1 MTRSQKLLIEA
12 DEKRTKL
19 AAILDG
25 SAEGTAAEIKALSDR
40 ISELPN
46 LIAAARS
53 LEERTAAETAAGG
66 NPLDSEGAEYQALCH
81 QPIVGEIFQAVAN
94 GQSPEGAARELQ
106 QAAHA
111 RDNEI
116 PWGAILPDSYRAAD
130 SAAVAPTTGLP
141 VTQNPII
148 GRLFNRT
155 AAAYLGVLF
164 PSVPVGQTS
173 YVVLDTGATAAPQA
187 IGDAVNAE
195 VVTWGVKT
203 LSPRRLTARYLF
215 RLEDAMTVQGLEQAY
230 RMDLAATLGEQLDKQ
245 VLTGDGVAPN
255 VSGFLDITAGELTVP
270 GDATDEAT
278 VKDYI
283 DAITGVVDGK
293 NAVSESEVKLL
304 IGSPTLTHAGGKFI
318 TNTSDTALEKV
329 RNIAGGVRV
338 SGHIPAM
345 DASSKN
351 QLALTAAAGM
361 AGYAVAPM
369 WGAGPSVI
377 RDEISG
383 AAKGEVA
390 LTILSFFNFAIA
402 RKDGFTLHKFK
413 IAA

>member
-1 MTRSQKLLIEA
+1 MTRSQKLLIEL
-12 DEKRTKL
+12 DEKKQRL
-19 AAILDG
+19 ARILDKPD
-25 SAEGTAAEIKALSDR
+25 EGTAAELKEVSDR
-40 ISELPN
+40 IEALPQ
-46 LIAAARS
+46 LIAAARQ
-53 LEERTAAETAAGG
+53 LEEQTAGETAAG
-66 NPLDSEGAEYQALCH
+66 NPLDSEGAELQALY
-81 QPIVGEIFQAVAN
+81 QRPIVGEIFSAVAR
-94 GQSPEGAARELQ
+94 GQQPEGAAREAQ
-106 QAAHA
+106 QAAGA
-111 RDNEI
+111 RDTDI
-116 PWGAILPDSYRAAD
+116 PWPALLPDNYRAAD

-141 VTQNPII
+141 VTQHPII

-155 AAAYLGVLF
+155 AAAYLGVVF

-203 LSPRRLTARYLF
+203 LSPKRLTARYLF

-230 RMDLAATLGEQLDKQ
+230 RADLAGTLGEQLDKQ
-245 VLTGDGVAPN
+245 VLAGDGVAPN
-255 VSGFLDITAGELTVP
+255 ISGFFDADAGELTVP
-270 GDATDEAT
+270 ANVTDEAT
-278 VKDYI
+278 VKNYI

-293 NAVSESEVKLL
+293 NAVSESEVRLL

-329 RNIAGGVRV
+329 RNLAGGVRV
-338 SGHIPAM
+338 SGHVPAM

-369 WGAGPSVI
+369 WAAGPSVI

>member
-1 MTRSQKLLIEA
+1 MTRSQKLLIEL
-12 DEKRTKL
+12 DEKKQRL
-19 AAILDG
+19 AKIIDKPD
-25 SAEGTAAEIKALSDR
+25 EGTGAEIKEVSDR
-40 ISELPN
+40 IEALPQ
-46 LIAAARS
+46 LIAAARQ
-53 LEERTAAETAAGG
+53 LEERTAGETVAAGG

-155 AAAYLGVLF
+155 AAAYLGVMF

-187 IGDAVNAE
+187 IGDAVFAE
-195 VVTWGVKT
+195 AVTWGVKT
-203 LSPRRLTARYLF
+203 LSPKRLTARYLF

-230 RMDLAATLGEQLDKQ
+230 RADLAGTLGEQLDKQ

-255 VSGFLDITAGELTVP
+255 VSGLLDITAGELTVP

-351 QLALTAAAGM
+351 QLALTAAAGY
-361 AGYAVAPM
+361 GR
-369 WGAGPSVI
+369 I
-377 RDEISG
+377 RSCADVG
-383 AAKGEVA
+383 GWPFRYQGRNQRRRKGRSC
-390 LTILSFFNFAIA
+390 INDF
-402 RKDGFTLHKFK
+402 KFL
-413 IAA
+413 